1 MRTENEN
8 SNETNKPINYSLPI
22 DYFRNNAISIA
33 EKIEWLE
40 EHKAFPLLNSI
51 RNKSAFKIPES
62 YFNEASNKIE
72 LLNSPILFK
81 INKHNSFITPENY
94 FERNES
100 YLFNLLKPLPKT
112 RIIRLYKKTFALA
125 AAVLLITFSVYLYR
139 QLFQIKKPDDCMTLA
154 CIEKRDLLKS
164 RQLENLENE
173 ELYELINVTKLEIK
187 LKNDSNITRKKIIES
202 NEEKALSNELLD
214 EI

>member
-1 MRTENEN
+1 M
-8 SNETNKPINYSLPI
+8 
-22 DYFRNNAISIA
+22 
-33 EKIEWLE
+33 
-40 EHKAFPLLNSI
+40 
-51 RNKSAFKIPES
+51 
-62 YFNEASNKIE
+62 
-72 LLNSPILFK
+72 PILFK

-125 AAVLLITFSVYLYR
+125 AAILLITFSVYLYR
-139 QLFQIKKPDDCMTLA
+139 QLFQTKKPDDCMTLA

-173 ELYELINVTKLEIK
+173 ELYELINVTKLEKK
-187 LKNDSNITRKKIIES
+187 LKNDSTITRKKIIES

>member
-8 SNETNKPINYSLPI
+8 SNEPNKSINFSLPI
-22 DYFRNNAISIA
+22 DYFHNNAISIA
-33 EKIEWLE
+33 NKIDWLDE
-40 EHKAFPLLNSI
+40 QKAFPKLNSI
-51 RNKSAFKIPES
+51 RNKSVFKIPES
-62 YFNEASNKIE
+62 YFNEASIKSE
-72 LLNSPILFK
+72 FLNSPILFK

-125 AAVLLITFSVYLYR
+125 AAILLITFSVYLYR
-139 QLFQIKKPDDCMTLA
+139 QLFQTKKPDDCMTLA

-173 ELYELINVTKLEIK
+173 ELYELINVTKLEKK
-187 LKNDSNITRKKIIES
+187 LKNDSTITRKKIIES